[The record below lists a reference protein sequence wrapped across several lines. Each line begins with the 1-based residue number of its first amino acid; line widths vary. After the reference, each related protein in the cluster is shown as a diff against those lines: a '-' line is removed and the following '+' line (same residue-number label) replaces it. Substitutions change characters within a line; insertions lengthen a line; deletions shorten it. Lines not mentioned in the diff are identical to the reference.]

1 MKKIWKKKTEYLF
14 FKKNT
19 YELVSQFH
27 DGKLRKRKEKT
38 FILMR
43 FCLKRL
49 PNSTNIKNLLLKL
62 CESILQIRCSQH
74 VPFLKNVSFL
84 ALLSTHSPIFGDS
97 FTHTFDKKVSVGIF
111 LASTLASFYSRNF
124 FSVKSFSEWWIRS
137 YY

>member
-1 MKKIWKKKTEYLF
+1 MKKKTEYLF

-74 VPFLKNVSFL
+74 VPFLKNVSSL
-84 ALLSTHSPIFGDS
+84 ALLSTHFPIFGAS
-97 FTHTFDKKVSVGIF
+97 FTHTFEKKLVWVFF

-124 FSVKSFSEWWIRS
+124 FPSSHFLNDGLEATTK
-137 YY
+137 